1 MRFPPPTSCTLLLKV
16 LYPVVW
22 LVNGLANLVLKPFRV
37 HTNVELMEHLNRE
50 ELRTLVKEGGKQIPD
65 DHQRM
70 LVNILDLEQAT
81 IEDVMIPRQDIV
93 GIDLDDDWD
102 EILLQLTQTVY
113 TRMPVYRDSID
124 QVEGLLHIRTVI
136 AKLAHGELTYEDLK
150 RSVRRP
156 YFIPEGTA
164 LTQQLLE
171 FQRRERR
178 MGLVVDEYGDI
189 QGLVTL
195 DDILEE
201 IVGEY
206 TPESRARIARDP
218 PAGRRQ
224 LPGGRRRSAAHA
236 EPHAGL
242 GPARRRGQHA
252 ERPAAGGTG
261 GNPHRQGKPENRPAH
276 HDHPRDQGKRHR
288 QGADQTQL
296 GAGTSLSDLWLAQI
310 AFSSASAT
318 CCNGTTSQPLD
329 RLARRVRGRN
339 QGPLE
344 AVSGGFPQALLTVMH
359 RADFARQSDFAET
372 DHAVGRRAVA
382 KTGKQRQQ
390 HRQIGPGLGD
400 AHAPHHVDEHIVIG
414 QRNPAVA
421 MQHRQHHGQAVVLQP
436 QRNPPR
442 VVQVAEVDQ
451 RLHFQQD
458 GPGAFAHHGDDAAR
472 NRLLDARTERWPRDS

>member
-1 MRFPPPTSCTLLLKV
+1 MEEIPLSTLYIVLLVLLLLSGFFSSSETGLMAINKYRLRHLANMGHRGAKLAQILLRKPDRLIGLILLGNNLVNIMAASIATIIGIRLFGTNGVWIASLALTVVILIFSEVAPKTLAAVHPERVAFPASFILYPLLKV

-22 LVNGLANLVLKPFRV
+22 LVNGMANLVLKPFKV

-150 RSVRRP
+150 RAVRRP

-206 TPESRARIARDP
+206 TAESRARSREI
-218 PAGRRQ
+218 
-224 LPGGRRRSAAHA
+224 
-236 EPHAGL
+236 
-242 GPARRRGQHA
+242 
-252 ERPAAGGTG
+252 
-261 GNPHRQGKPENRPAH
+261 
-276 HDHPRDQGKRHR
+276 
-288 QGADQTQL
+288 
-296 GAGTSLSDLWLAQI
+296 
-310 AFSSASAT
+310 
-318 CCNGTTSQPLD
+318 
-329 RLARRVRGRN
+329 
-339 QGPLE
+339 
-344 AVSGGFPQALLTVMH
+344 
-359 RADFARQSDFAET
+359 
-372 DHAVGRRAVA
+372 
-382 KTGKQRQQ
+382 
-390 HRQIGPGLGD
+390 
-400 AHAPHHVDEHIVIG
+400 
-414 QRNPAVA
+414 
-421 MQHRQHHGQAVVLQP
+421 
-436 QRNPPR
+436 
-442 VVQVAEVDQ
+442 
-451 RLHFQQD
+451 
-458 GPGAFAHHGDDAAR
+458 
-472 NRLLDARTERWPRDS
+472 RLLDDGSYLVDGGVSLRTLNRTLDWALDEDEASTLNGLLLEELGEIPTGKASLKIGPHIMTILEIKENVVGKVLIKPNWIPE

>member
-1 MRFPPPTSCTLLLKV
+1 MEEIPLSTLYIVLVVLLLLSGFFSSSETGLMAINKYRLRHLANMGHRGAKLAQLLLRKPDRLIGLILLGNNLVNIMAASIATIIGIRLFGTNGVWIASLALTVVILIFSEVAPKTLAAVHPERVAFPASFILYPLLKV

-22 LVNGLANLVLKPFRV
+22 LVNGMANLVLKPFRV

-50 ELRTLVKEGGKQIPD
+50 ELRTLVKEGGQQIPD

-136 AKLAHGELTYEDLK
+136 AKLAHGELSYEDLK
-150 RSVRRP
+150 RAVRRP

-206 TPESRARIARDP
+206 TPESRARSREI
-218 PAGRRQ
+218 
-224 LPGGRRRSAAHA
+224 
-236 EPHAGL
+236 
-242 GPARRRGQHA
+242 
-252 ERPAAGGTG
+252 
-261 GNPHRQGKPENRPAH
+261 
-276 HDHPRDQGKRHR
+276 
-288 QGADQTQL
+288 
-296 GAGTSLSDLWLAQI
+296 
-310 AFSSASAT
+310 
-318 CCNGTTSQPLD
+318 
-329 RLARRVRGRN
+329 
-339 QGPLE
+339 
-344 AVSGGFPQALLTVMH
+344 
-359 RADFARQSDFAET
+359 
-372 DHAVGRRAVA
+372 
-382 KTGKQRQQ
+382 
-390 HRQIGPGLGD
+390 
-400 AHAPHHVDEHIVIG
+400 
-414 QRNPAVA
+414 
-421 MQHRQHHGQAVVLQP
+421 
-436 QRNPPR
+436 
-442 VVQVAEVDQ
+442 
-451 RLHFQQD
+451 
-458 GPGAFAHHGDDAAR
+458 
-472 NRLLDARTERWPRDS
+472 RLLDDGSYLVDGGVSLRTLNRTLDWALDEEEASTLNGLLLEELGEIPTGKASLKIGPHIMTILEIKENVVGKVLIKPNWIPE